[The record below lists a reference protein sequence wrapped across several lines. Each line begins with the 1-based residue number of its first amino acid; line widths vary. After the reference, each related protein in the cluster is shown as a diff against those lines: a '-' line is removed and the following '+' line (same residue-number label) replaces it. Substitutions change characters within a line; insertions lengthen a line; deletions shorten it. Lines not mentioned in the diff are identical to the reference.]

1 MPMAVTGVPVPRKVW
16 TSALKVGGS
25 GSSNMA
31 VNGSGTPVVFSKA
44 ANANADFQIM
54 TMCLIAEF
62 SGAVGIGNKFIAD
75 AVGTLTNGVLV
86 EAQINGEAYTIG
98 NLKRSRDLIE
108 IGTPE
113 GGFNI
118 IAGTTSLFQLF
129 FYVPP
134 EMIMAKTGSFSPD
147 DYVRATVRDNLSGFN
162 FLEIFLQG
170 VKL

>member
-1 MPMAVTGVPVPRKVW
+1 MAVTDVPVPRKIW
-16 TSALKVGGS
+16 NAALKVGGD

-31 VNGSGTPVVFSKA
+31 VNGSVTPVVFSKS
-44 ANANADFQIM
+44 ANANADFEIM
-54 TMCLIAEF
+54 AMSLIAEF
-62 SGAVGIGNKFIAD
+62 SGSVAIGNKFIAD
-75 AVGTLTNGVLV
+75 AVGTLANGLLV
-86 EAQINGEAYTIG
+86 EAQINGESYNIG

-108 IGTPE
+108 VGTPE

-118 IAGTTSLFQLF
+118 IAGTNSLFQLF
-129 FYVPP
+129 FFVPP

-147 DYVRATVRDNLSGFN
+147 DYVRATVRDDLSSFN